1 MKVFAMNDVELDTK
15 SKILQYAIDMVGS
28 RGDVTIRELAETA
41 GVNVAS
47 INYYF
52 GSKENLLKEVERHY
66 STALYNVQ
74 YSIFTSKELSP
85 YDKLL
90 EWAKSM
96 SAFIYQYPAL
106 ISLIAKL
113 SVEDTRY
120 TPVLIEKIY
129 LNKELQNMIQQIIGT
144 IIESEDEKLLKLKY
158 LQLFSGILGPVINR
172 LVEENFSDKP
182 PTLNFSSKA
191 DLEEYMKLLIDTILD

>member
-1 MKVFAMNDVELDTK
+1 MNETELDTK

-28 RGDVTIRELAETA
+28 RGDVTVRELAETA

-66 STALYNVQ
+66 STVLYNVQ
-74 YSIFTSKELSP
+74 YGIFTSDELSP
-85 YDKLL
+85 YDKML
-90 EWAKSM
+90 EWAKCM
-96 SAFIYQYPAL
+96 SGFIYQYPAL
-106 ISLIAKL
+106 ISLIVKL
-113 SVEDTRY
+113 SVEDNHY

-129 LNKELQNMIQQIIGT
+129 LNKELQNMMQQIIGT
-144 IIESEDEKLLKLKY
+144 IIKSEDKKLLKLKY

-172 LVEENFSDKP
+172 LVEENFSDNT

-191 DLEEYMKLLIDTILD
+191 DLEEYMKLLIDTVLA

>member
-1 MKVFAMNDVELDTK
+1 MNDKELDTK
-15 SKILQYAIDMVGS
+15 SRILQYAIDMVGS
-28 RGDVTIRELAETA
+28 KGDVTIRELAETA

-66 STALYNVQ
+66 SIALYNVQ
-74 YSIFTSKELSP
+74 YSIFTSTELSP

-96 SAFIYQYPAL
+96 STFIYQYPAL
-106 ISLIAKL
+106 ISLIVKL
-113 SVEDTRY
+113 SVKDASY

-129 LNKELQNMIQQIIGT
+129 LNKELQDMIQQIIGT
-144 IIESEDEKLLKLKY
+144 IIKSEDKKLLKLKY

-172 LVEENFSDKP
+172 LVEENYSDKP
-182 PTLNFSSKA
+182 PTLNFSSKD
-191 DLEEYMKLLIDTILD
+191 DLEEYMKHLIDTVLA

>member
-1 MKVFAMNDVELDTK
+1 MNDKELDTK
-15 SKILQYAIDMVGS
+15 SRILQFAIDMVGS
-28 RGDVTIRELAETA
+28 RGEVTIRELAEAA

-52 GSKENLLKEVERHY
+52 GSKENLMKEVEKHY
-66 STALYNVQ
+66 SFTLYNFQ
-74 YSIFTSKELSP
+74 YNIFTSNELSP
-85 YDKLL
+85 HDKLL

-106 ISLIAKL
+106 ISLIVKL
-113 SVEDTRY
+113 SVEDTDY
-120 TPVLIEKIY
+120 TPVLVEKIY
-129 LNKELQNMIQQIIGT
+129 LNEELQNMMQQTIGEIIR
-144 IIESEDEKLLKLKY
+144 SDDKKLLKLKY

-191 DLEEYMKLLIDTILD
+191 DLEEYMKLLIDTVLA